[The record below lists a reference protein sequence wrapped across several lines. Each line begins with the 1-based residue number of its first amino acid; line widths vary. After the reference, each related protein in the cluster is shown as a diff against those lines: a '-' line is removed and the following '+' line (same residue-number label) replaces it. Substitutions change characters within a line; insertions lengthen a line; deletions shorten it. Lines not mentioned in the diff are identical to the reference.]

1 MYLLVSVSQPDFTD
15 WLNDEASN
23 DGSVALTLPDFPWLL
38 PGLRLPGRLLSWSA
52 FHAHS
57 LLTTSVT
64 GVGDSFTGGQWDR
77 FHWERWLSTH
87 LGGFTLIL

>member
-1 MYLLVSVSQPDFTD
+1 
-15 WLNDEASN
+15 
-23 DGSVALTLPDFPWLL
+23 
-38 PGLRLPGRLLSWSA
+38 
-52 FHAHS
+52 
-57 LLTTSVT
+57 VT